1 LLLRYTDNKID
12 RKGIT
17 PMETDL
23 TPTYAALWQEA
34 RSAFLSGSEEIDPRL
49 RDRRPDAR
57 RGLTVIFRPQP
68 AVAAQVAGWLGELGA
83 SAADQYFYTPGQ
95 LHVTVL
101 SLFTATPEYAPF
113 FARLP
118 CYLAA
123 LDAALGSLPHFA
135 VAFRGITASPAAV
148 MVQGFPADG
157 TLEHARTTLRA
168 ALTQAGLGGDLDR
181 RYRLTTAHLSAMRLR
196 ASLADPARFVAQL
209 DAARS
214 RDFGVTQ
221 VDELL
226 LVANDWYMT
235 PGVVEVVR
243 RYPLTSTQPV

>member
-1 LLLRYTDNKID
+1 
-12 RKGIT
+12 
-17 PMETDL
+17 METDL
-23 TPTYAALWQEA
+23 TPTYDALWQKA
-34 RSAFLSGSEEIDPRL
+34 RTAFLSGREQIDPLL
-49 RDRRPDAR
+49 RDRVPDAR

-68 AVAAQVAGWLGELGA
+68 TVAAQVAGWLGELA
-83 SAADQYFYTPGQ
+83 ANAADQYVYTPGQ

-101 SLFTATPEYAPF
+101 SLFTATPEYAPY

-118 CYLAA
+118 HYLAA
-123 LDAALGSLPHFA
+123 LDAALGSLPPFA
-135 VAFRGITASPAAV
+135 VTFRGVTASPAAV

-157 TLEHARTTLRA
+157 TLENARAALRA
-168 ALTQAGLGGDLDR
+168 AITQAGLGGDLDR
-181 RYRLTTAHLSAMRLR
+181 RYRLTTSHLSALRLR
-196 ASLADPARFVAQL
+196 APLADPARFVAQL

-235 PGVVEVVR
+235 PSVVDVVR
-243 RYPLTSTQPV
+243 RYPLTSTLPV

>member
-1 LLLRYTDNKID
+1 
-12 RKGIT
+12 
-17 PMETDL
+17 MATDL
-23 TPTYAALWQEA
+23 TQRYDALWQEA
-34 RSAFLSGSEEIDPRL
+34 RPAFLSGREQIDPL
-49 RDRRPDAR
+49 LQEHLPDAR

-68 AVAAQVAGWLGELGA
+68 AMAAQVAGWLGELA
-83 SAADQYFYTPGQ
+83 VTAADQYFYTLGQ

-118 CYLAA
+118 RYLAA
-123 LDAALGSLPHFA
+123 LEAALAALPPFA
-135 VAFRGITASPAAV
+135 VAFRGVTASRAAV
-148 MVQGFPADG
+148 MVQGFPEDH
-157 TLEHARTTLRA
+157 TLEHARTALRA
-168 ALTQAGLGGDLDR
+168 ALMQAELGGDLDR
-181 RYRLTTAHLSAMRLR
+181 RYRLTTAHLSVLRLR
-196 ASLADPARFVAQL
+196 APLANPARFVAQL

>member
-1 LLLRYTDNKID
+1 M
-12 RKGIT
+12 
-17 PMETDL
+17 P
-23 TPTYAALWQEA
+23 
-34 RSAFLSGSEEIDPRL
+34 FSGAMQIDPL
-49 RDRRPDAR
+49 LQEHLPDAR

-68 AVAAQVAGWLGELGA
+68 AVAAQVAGWLDELA
-83 SAADQYFYTPGQ
+83 VTHRINILRAGQ

-118 CYLAA
+118 RYLAA
-123 LDAALGSLPHFA
+123 LEAALAALPPFA
-135 VAFRGITASPAAV
+135 VAFRGVTASPAAV
-148 MVQGFPADG
+148 MVQGFPTGRHAG
-157 TLEHARTTLRA
+157 TRTHGAAHAITA
-168 ALTQAGLGGDLDR
+168 AGLGGDLDR
-181 RYRLTTAHLSAMRLR
+181 RYRLTTAHLSALRLR
-196 ASLADPARFVAQL
+196 APLADPARFVAQL